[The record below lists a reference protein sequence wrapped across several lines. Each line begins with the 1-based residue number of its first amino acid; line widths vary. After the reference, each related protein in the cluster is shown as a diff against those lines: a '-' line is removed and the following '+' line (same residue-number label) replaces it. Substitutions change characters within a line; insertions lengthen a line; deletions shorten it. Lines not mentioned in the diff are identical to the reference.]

1 MQGSDRNGSGDSRQM
16 TVASVNVGAAT
27 TISHRGRDF
36 LTGIDKQPSST
47 RVRVLASGVE
57 GDAICDLEHHG
68 GVDQAVYVYG
78 QNHYRWWSE
87 QLGRDLRP
95 GLFGENLSIQNL
107 PDDLK
112 AGDRFTIG
120 ELVLEA
126 TAPRIPCSTFA
137 AQMRD
142 SGFGMAFRRAEKP
155 GFYFR
160 VIVSGDIGAG
170 DTIELH
176 PAGTESNVSMLEL
189 FRLHYDLSPDPK
201 ALQRALE
208 SPIAERLQRRFEQKL
223 DAAEG

>member
-1 MQGSDRNGSGDSRQM
+1 M
-16 TVASVNVGAAT
+16 TVASVNVGAAK

-36 LTGIDKQPSST
+36 LTGIDKQPET
-47 RVRVLASGVE
+47 ARVRVLSAGLE

-95 GLFGENLSIQNL
+95 GVFGENLSIENL
-107 PDDLK
+107 PDDLR
-112 AGDRFTIG
+112 AGDRFAIG
-120 ELVLEA
+120 ELILEA

-142 SGFGMAFRRAEKP
+142 SGFGMAFRRAERP

-160 VIVSGDIGAG
+160 VIESGDVAAG
-170 DTIELH
+170 DTVQLR

-189 FRLHYDLSPDPK
+189 FRLYYDLSPEPADLK
-201 ALQRALE
+201 RALN
-208 SPIAERLQRRFEQKL
+208 SPIAERLQRRFQQKL
-223 DAAEG
+223 DAADN